1 MGPSGSF
8 WFIANQSEAW
18 VDLQS
23 ASIVGQSLGAEP
35 LTHGIQRYLQAVSIP
50 SSICR
55 AVFTKCWIIAWWL
68 ENILVTTILVSNYP
82 YWCLY
87 VTWWVSLPVSHQP
100 EHAGD
105 LGYVS
110 WSGTGIITV
119 RCFVLFFFFFLS
131 KMTCLSTNPPPLSCL
146 YSVFFLFFLS
156 FISFSHPLFPS
167 FIILFPSWWHSTLL
181 SKCVRMK
188 GRRSKMIYSFK

>member
-119 RCFVLFFFFFLS
+119 RCFVLFFFFFSQQNDMSEHQSSPSLLPLF
-131 KMTCLSTNPPPLSCL
+131 CLFSLLPFLHLLFTSPLS
-146 YSVFFLFFLS
+146 FLHYI
-156 FISFSHPLFPS
+156 IS
-167 FIILFPSWWHSTLL
+167 ILVTFNTSI
-181 SKCVRMK
+181 
-188 GRRSKMIYSFK
+188 KMCEDERKTQ